1 MRLGAEITRC
11 KYGKWIRKTNG
22 LAWTQG
28 SSMTFK
34 DEDNIHD
41 DDDDDDTKKDEKDGG
56 KLSLCLV

>member
-1 MRLGAEITRC
+1 
-11 KYGKWIRKTNG
+11 
-22 LAWTQG
+22 
-28 SSMTFK
+28 MTFK